1 MEISKVK
8 LYDGVC
14 HVIFTGPNY
23 FFFSPF
29 YGYIA
34 IAERTLESIHNI
46 GTREDNLQEFVLYSG
61 NSRFPDGIEKD
72 WFELAERFIKKNEQ
86 KHLPTACKFE
96 RKTVDLNKCLVTVS
110 YNLNRFG

>member
-1 MEISKVK
+1 MEISKIK

-34 IAERTLESIHNI
+34 IAERSKESVENI
-46 GTREDNLQEFVLYSG
+46 GKREDNLQEFVIYSG
-61 NSRFPDGIEKD
+61 NTRFPDGIEKD
-72 WFELAERFIKKNEQ
+72 WFEVAEEFIRKNEQ
-86 KHLPTACKFE
+86 RHLPTACKFE
-96 RKTVDLNKCLVTVS
+96 EKTVDLNKCAVTVS
-110 YNLNRFG
+110 YDLNRFG

>member
-1 MEISKVK
+1 MEISKIK

-23 FFFSPF
+23 FFHSSF

-34 IAERTLESIHNI
+34 RAERLASADGNTE
-46 GTREDNLQEFVLYSG
+46 EFVIYSG
-61 NSRFPDGIEKD
+61 NARFPDGIEED
-72 WFELAERFIKKNEQ
+72 WFALAEKFIKRNEQ
-86 KHLPTACKFE
+86 RFLPKTCKFE

-110 YNLNRFG
+110 YDLDRFK